1 MGGNG
6 YLVHLVSDLSVLNQ
20 LPCVPGPVMDCTDL
34 VLDFLV
40 VMGKVHYVSR
50 YITVHCSCMTKMPW
64 GTNTYL
70 SPLEVRIQIGVG
82 SLDVSVFIT
91 LLFCESVRFPARR
104 PASRK
109 GILERGWR
117 GLKKYDNWGCK
128 ITTMNHY

>member
-1 MGGNG
+1 
-6 YLVHLVSDLSVLNQ
+6 
-20 LPCVPGPVMDCTDL
+20 
-34 VLDFLV
+34 
-40 VMGKVHYVSR
+40 
-50 YITVHCSCMTKMPW
+50 MPW

-91 LLFCESVRFPARR
+91 LLFCESVRFPAWRT
-104 PASRK
+104 ASRK